1 MQSDLLSRYGSI
13 VGEEEVRELYDLA
26 APFRGK
32 EIVHVNSTKQG
43 GGVAELLNSFVPLMN
58 ELGMRCSWEVM
69 EGNQE
74 FYHATKT
81 IHNGLQGNPVEFT
94 PLMKNNFE
102 ETGRQNAQR
111 LKSKLENADL
121 VIIHDPQPASLL
133 HFCDNRKGKWIWR
146 CHIDAATP
154 HPEVWDFV
162 NGWVEGYDASV
173 FSMEEFL
180 KPMAHQQKIICPSID
195 PLSPKNALMD
205 ILLVARVCR
214 DFDIDICRPV
224 MLQVS
229 RYDYFKD
236 PIGVIRAYRLVKK
249 EFPDVQLVLAG
260 GGADD
265 DPEGQKVLEEVYR
278 ESGGDEDIHIL
289 LLPPD
294 AHLTINALQRAAT
307 VVLQKSLR
315 EGFGLTVS
323 EALWKRK
330 PVIGGDT
337 GGIRLQIDHEYN
349 GYRVKSYVEAA
360 QHICTLLSCVDTRC
374 QMGERAY
381 EHVRENFL
389 VTKSLRKWM
398 NFAGSLA

>member
-1 MQSDLLSRYGSI
+1 MKSDLLSRYGSV
-13 VGEEEVRELYDLA
+13 VGDQEVQKLYELA
-26 APFRGK
+26 APYRGK
-32 EIVHVNSTKQG
+32 NVIHVNSTKRG
-43 GGVAELLNSFVPLMN
+43 GGVAELLHSFVPLMN
-58 ELGMRCSWEVM
+58 ELGINCSWEVM
-69 EGNQE
+69 EGNPE
-74 FYHATKT
+74 FYVATKT
-81 IHNGLQGNPVEFT
+81 IHNGLQGNPVQFT
-94 PLMKNNFE
+94 AGMKDTFE
-102 ETGRQNAQR
+102 QTGRSNAAR
-111 LKSKLENADL
+111 LKDKLENADL

-133 HFCDNRKGKWIWR
+133 HYCDNRKGKWIWR

-162 NGWVEGYDASV
+162 SSWVNGYDASV
-173 FSMEEFL
+173 FSMEEFV
-180 KPMAHQQKIICPSID
+180 KTMPHKQKVICPSID
-195 PLSPKNALMD
+195 PLSPKNSLMD
-205 ILLVARVCR
+205 ILLVARVCHE
-214 DFDIDICRPV
+214 FNIDLCRPV

-236 PIGVIRAYRLVKK
+236 PVGVIRAYRLVKK

-265 DPEGQKVLEEVYR
+265 DPEGQKILEEVYR
-278 ESGGDEDIHIL
+278 EAGNDEDIHIL

-294 AHLTINALQRAAT
+294 AHMTINALQRAAT
-307 VVLQKSLR
+307 VVLQKSIR

-349 GYRVKSYVEAA
+349 GFRVNSYVEAA
-360 QHICTLLSCVDTRC
+360 QHICGLLACVETRC

-381 EHVRENFL
+381 RQVKDNFL
-389 VTKSLRKWM
+389 VTRSLQKWM
-398 NFAGSLA
+398 NFIEEIA

>member
-1 MQSDLLSRYGSI
+1 MQSSLLSMYGSI
-13 VGEEEVRELYDLA
+13 VGKEEIQELYDLA
-26 APFRGK
+26 EPFRGK
-32 EIVHVNSTKQG
+32 EVVHVNSTKRG
-43 GGVAELLNSFVPLMN
+43 GGVAELLHSFVPLMN
-58 ELGMRCSWEVM
+58 ELGIKCSWEVM
-69 EGNQE
+69 EGNE
-74 FYHATKT
+74 GFYNATKT

-94 PLMKNNFE
+94 SSMKNDFE
-102 ETGRQNAQR
+102 KTGRQNATL
-111 LKSKLENADL
+111 LKNKLENADL

-154 HPEVWDFV
+154 HPEIWNFLDTWV
-162 NGWVEGYDASV
+162 NGYDASV
-173 FSMEEFL
+173 FSMEEFV
-180 KPMAHQQKIICPSID
+180 KPMPHIQKVICPSID
-195 PLSPKNALMD
+195 PISPKNSLMD
-205 ILLVARVCR
+205 ILLVARVCHE
-214 DFDIDICRPV
+214 FSIDLTRPI

-236 PIGVIRAYRLVKK
+236 PVGVIRAYRIAKK
-249 EFPDVQLVLAG
+249 EFPNLQLVLAG

-265 DPEGQKVLEEVYR
+265 DPEGKKVLEEVYL
-278 ESGGDEDIHIL
+278 EAGDDDDIHIL

-349 GYRVKSYVEAA
+349 GFRVNSYVEAA
-360 QHICTLLSCVDTRC
+360 HHICRLLSCVDTRC

-381 EHVRENFL
+381 QHVRENFL
-389 VTKSLRKWM
+389 VTKSLKKWID
-398 NFAGSLA
+398 FAGNLS